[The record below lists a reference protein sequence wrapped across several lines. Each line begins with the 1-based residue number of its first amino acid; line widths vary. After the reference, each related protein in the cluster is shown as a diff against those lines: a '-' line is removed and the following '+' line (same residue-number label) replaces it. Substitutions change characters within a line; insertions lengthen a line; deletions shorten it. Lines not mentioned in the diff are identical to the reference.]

1 MPTMPESRLKK
12 EIKQYLR
19 DEGAA
24 YFPIPGGSYGMSGAP
39 DLVACYDSRFI
50 AIEGKTYDG
59 SQSQVQKERQAWIES
74 AGGIYVLAR
83 RVDDVKAVIR
93 HVC

>member
-50 AIEGKTYDG
+50 AIEGTTYDG
-59 SQSQVQKERQAWIES
+59 SQSQV
-74 AGGIYVLAR
+74 L
-83 RVDDVKAVIR
+83 KAVIR